1 MSDDQHNRQGPPPG
15 PPGGAPAP
23 PAGEGATQLFNLKLD
38 SWLTDFVAD
47 LNAPAGAPPVGLE
60 GTPMAGPPAAPPED
74 PYRAAGPGPAA
85 PFAGPAAPFA
95 GPAAPFAGA
104 AAPFAGAAAPHQ
116 GSSPDA
122 FGGPSPMRS
131 RSSPDAFGGPSPLAG
146 APLGQQA
153 SDPYAAPPP
162 PQDPS
167 ATSGIHA
174 ASAVPPIPAFAA
186 SAVPPIPGLA
196 GGAPQFQEPRRRWP
210 IVLALVMV
218 LVAAAGGGAWFFFGA
233 RLRALLAI

>member
-60 GTPMAGPPAAPPED
+60 GTPMAAPPAPAPED
-74 PYRAAGPGPAA
+74 PYRASAPAPYAPPAGPPEAM
-85 PFAGPAAPFA
+85 
-95 GPAAPFAGA
+95 
-104 AAPFAGAAAPHQ
+104 APHP

-122 FGGPSPMRS
+122 FGGPSPLRS
-131 RSSPDAFGGPSPLAG
+131 RSSADAFGGPSPLAA
-146 APLGQQA
+146 APPVPE
-153 SDPYAAPPP
+153 PYAAPP

-167 ATSGIHA
+167 ASSGIHA

-196 GGAPQFQEPRRRWP
+196 GGAPQFAEPRKRWP
-210 IVLALVMV
+210 IVLGLMLLLLAT
-218 LVAAAGGGAWFFFGA
+218 AGGGTWFLFGA
-233 RLRALLAI
+233 RLRALLHP